1 MDAIAIL
8 ADGYSVR
15 LTGYQVRFIRS
26 VLNESQEAFGKRF
39 AVTQPIIY
47 RLEKKREPQTGPLI
61 ILIDALAKQYA
72 IQVPEEAIRKS
83 SAPVAAAAQ

>member
-15 LTGYQVRFIRS
+15 LTGDQVRFIRS

-47 RLEKKREPQTGPLI
+47 RLEKKRDPQTGPLI
-61 ILIDALAKQYA
+61 ILINALAKQYA
-72 IQVPEEAIRKS
+72 IQVPEEVIRKS
-83 SAPVAAAAQ
+83 PAAAATAL